1 MKTRIQCT
9 SALFEFVPIR
19 LWISASRT
27 MYADSM
33 TTREILIS
41 GAGIAGA
48 AAAYWLR
55 EAGFIVTV
63 VERAP
68 TPRPGGQTVDLRGA
82 GRIVV
87 ERMGLLGQIRA
98 MTVTQRG
105 IAWVDASGR
114 HRAEMPVDAFQGHGL
129 VSADEILRGD
139 LGAILYEAACPGVS
153 YLFDDTITTLEQH
166 TDGVLV
172 TFEKADP
179 RRFDLVV
186 GADGLHSVVRRLAF
200 GAQPNALQ
208 PLGLLNAW
216 FTVPAEVELD
226 NWYLMHNAPGGR
238 VISIRPGRLPN
249 EQKAALSVRSTESY
263 DRGDIAAQLGLL
275 ERHFA
280 GVGWEARRLLRAA
293 RSARD
298 FYLDSMAQVRLDRW
312 SRGRVVLLGDAGYC
326 PTPLTG
332 LGTSLAL
339 VGAYIL
345 AGELAATFDDTTAAS
360 KRHAVQG
367 AFDRYETR
375 MRPYV
380 EQGQELPPGGVDGYA
395 PQSALR
401 IGLGWASMRW
411 SQRWPMRPM
420 MERIFSK
427 ADAIDLP
434 DYKSPRSVTALP
446 ARTS

>member
-1 MKTRIQCT
+1 
-9 SALFEFVPIR
+9 
-19 LWISASRT
+19 
-27 MYADSM
+27 MYSTFM
-33 TTREILIS
+33 TTLEILIS
-41 GAGIAGA
+41 GAGIAGTT
-48 AAAYWLR
+48 AAYWLR
-55 EAGFIVTV
+55 EAGFTVTV

-68 TPRPGGQTVDLRGA
+68 APRLGGQTVDLRGA
-82 GRIVV
+82 GRTVV
-87 ERMGLLGQIRA
+87 ERMGLLSQMRA
-98 MTVTQRG
+98 RTVTQRG

-114 HRAEMPVDAFQGHGL
+114 HRAEMPVEAFGGRGI

-139 LGAILYEAACPGVS
+139 LGAILYEATRPGVS
-153 YLFDDTITTLEQH
+153 YLFDDTITDLKQH

-172 TFEKADP
+172 RFEKADP

-200 GAQPNALQ
+200 GPQNGLH

-216 FTVPAEVELD
+216 FTIPAEVDLD
-226 NWYLMHNAPGGR
+226 DWYLMHNAPGGR
-238 VISIRPGRLPN
+238 VVSIRPGRLPG
-249 EQKAALSVRSTESY
+249 EQKAGLSVRSTESF
-263 DRGDIAAQLGLL
+263 DRGHIGSQLELL

-280 GVGWEARRLLRAA
+280 DVGWEAPRLLRAA
-293 RSARD
+293 RSAPD
-298 FYLDSMAQVRLDRW
+298 FYLDSMGQVLLDRW

-345 AGELAATFDDTTAAS
+345 AGELAAAADDATTAIEQDAI
-360 KRHAVQG
+360 QG
-367 AFDRYETR
+367 AFYRYETR

-380 EQGQELPPGGVDGYA
+380 KQSQELPPGGVNGYA
-395 PQSALR
+395 PMSTLR
-401 IGLGWASMRW
+401 IALGWASMRW

-434 DYKSPRSVTALP
+434 EYEDLGAEQRISAHGLLR
-446 ARTS
+446 